1 MLVRRSLTAL
11 AALALV
17 STAACGSDDEGGS
30 GDSDSTSSTSSTSS
44 GSALKGLE
52 VSGEFGE
59 KPKITIDGLDVDKVE
74 STELIEGDGA
84 ELTEETYVDYRF
96 TVVDQDAKEI
106 QGNFSANEPSTLVVG
121 QQVQGPLLEAIV
133 GTHIGSRVV
142 IAVPVTE
149 LFGPEG
155 NPQEGLQPEDD
166 MVLVFDMI
174 EEGEAPLEGPE
185 GTEVDPP
192 ADAPKVLGDKDAV
205 TGLDFSDAPAKAP
218 KKLDVIT
225 LIEGEGPEVKEGD
238 NITVDYYGAVWGQK
252 EPFDESYSGGT
263 PATFPLSPGG
273 LIQGWVEGL
282 EGVKVGSRVML
293 VIPPELGY
301 GPEGSGEKIPGN
313 STLVFVVDVLGV

>member
-1 MLVRRSLTAL
+1 V
-11 AALALV
+11 LV
-17 STAACGSDDEGGS
+17 STAACGSDGEEGG
-30 GDSDSTSSTSSTSS
+30 GTTTT
-44 GSALKGLE
+44 GGGAALEGLD

-59 KPKITIDGLDVDKVE
+59 QPKITIDGLDVEKVE
-74 STELIEGDGA
+74 STELIEGEGA

-96 TVVDQDAKEI
+96 TVVDKEGKEI

-121 QQVQGPLLEAIV
+121 QQFQGELLEAIV

-142 IAVPVTE
+142 IALPVTE

-174 EEGEAPLEGPE
+174 EEGEAPLSGPE
-185 GTEVDPP
+185 GKEVDPP
-192 ADAPKVLGDKDAV
+192 ADAPKVLGDKNAV

-218 KKLDVIT
+218 KKLEVIT

-238 NITVDYYGAVWGQK
+238 NVTVNYYGAVWGED
-252 EPFDESYSGGT
+252 EPFDESYSRGT
-263 PATFPLSPGG
+263 PATFPLTPGG
-273 LIQGWVEGL
+273 LIEGWVQGL

-313 STLVFVVDVLGV
+313 STLVFVIDVLGV